1 MENLTELGILLK
13 YLILGLFQGFTE
25 PIPISSS
32 GHLVMLRHIFN
43 LQDQLAGLSFEIL
56 VNTGSLIAVLIVF
69 RKDLIRLT
77 QNGLRYILQKDRDAE
92 ATADF
97 QFIIFLIIATIPTGV
112 LGFLLEDYISEKLSQ
127 PVIVG
132 YTLLITGAALW
143 VIRNIHGKKNDG
155 DLTVKDALIVG
166 AAQAVSLIPGI
177 SRSGATIVAAMLVGM
192 KRETAFRFSFLLY
205 IPVSLGVSIL
215 GFSDIISDDK
225 FNTLMIPYVI
235 AFLAAIIAS
244 YFALKWFANI
254 MAKGNLKYF
263 SIYCFIVG
271 ILAIIFL

>member
-1 MENLTELGILLK
+1 MADLSIILK
-13 YLILGLFQGFTE
+13 YLLLGLFQGFTE

-32 GHLVMLRHIFN
+32 GHLVMLRDILN
-43 LQDQLAGLSFEIL
+43 LQVELAGLSFEIL
-56 VNTGSLIAVLIVF
+56 VNFGSLIAVLVIF

-77 QNGLRYILQKDRDAE
+77 RNGLRYIFQRDRDSE

-97 QFIIFLIIATIPTGV
+97 QFILFLIIATIPTGV
-112 LGFLLEDYISEKLSQ
+112 LGFLLEDYISEKLSK
-127 PVIVG
+127 PIIVG

-143 VIRNIHGKKNDG
+143 VIRNLHGKKNDG
-155 DLTVKDALIVG
+155 DLTIKDALIVG

-205 IPVSLGVSIL
+205 IPVSLGVTIL
-215 GFSDIISDDK
+215 GVSDIVNDDK
-225 FNTLMIPYVI
+225 FSALLIPYAI
-235 AFLAAIIAS
+235 AFLASIIAS

-263 SIYCFIVG
+263 SFYCFIVG
-271 ILAIIFL
+271 ILAIIYFL